1 MVTKTVSHCNQEIF
15 EWCWA
20 SEHELI
26 INPHWTSCYLIDGLL
41 IDTGAPGG
49 VEDFRNF
56 INSLGKQK
64 IQACILTHAHEDHAG
79 GAHMLQTEFKVP
91 IYASERAIPIL
102 KTGYNYPEYRQVAWG
117 EGGVL
122 PVDVELFPNPISSMS
137 GKYTFHVIPIPGHAP
152 DQVALIEKQQEWLF
166 VSDGIQTKY
175 KRIFG
180 KTSNI
185 QEDISLI
192 YQSIQDLDQFTER
205 MRNLIIFLPGG
216 KPFGKDLIKEK
227 LEEIWILRQEVQE
240 LITQG
245 DSVDEIVQK
254 IFGDDDIFASFTN
267 GELSKKNLILSV
279 ISWIKTKDEL

>member
-1 MVTKTVSHCNQEIF
+1 MATKTFSHCDQEII

-56 INSLGKQK
+56 INSLGEQK
-64 IQACILTHAHEDHAG
+64 IQACVLTHTHEDHAG
-79 GAHMLQTEFKVP
+79 GAHMLNTEFNIP

-102 KTGYNYPEYRQVAWG
+102 KVGYTYPEYRQVVWG
-117 EGGVL
+117 EDGVL
-122 PVDVELFPNPISSMS
+122 PVDAEVLPNPISSMS
-137 GKYTFHVIPIPGHAP
+137 GKYTFDVIPIPGHAP
-152 DQVALIEKQQEWLF
+152 EQVALIEKQQEWAI
-166 VSDGIQTKY
+166 VSDGIQIKY

-192 YQSIQDLDQFTER
+192 YQSIRDLNQFTEK
-205 MRNLIIFLPGG
+205 MKDLTIFLPGG
-216 KPFGKDLIKEK
+216 KVFRKDLINHK
-227 LEEIWILRQEVQE
+227 LKEIWTLRQEVQE
-240 LITQG
+240 LDSQG
-245 DSVDEIVQK
+245 YSVDEIVQK
-254 IFGDDDIFASFTN
+254 MFGEGDVFASFTD
-267 GELSKKNLILSV
+267 GELSKKNLILSI
-279 ISWIKTKDEL
+279 ISWINDYR

>member
-1 MVTKTVSHCNQEIF
+1 MTKTYSHCNQEIT

-56 INSLGKQK
+56 INSVGSQK
-64 IQACILTHAHEDHAG
+64 IHACVLTHTHEDHAG
-79 GAHMLQTEFKVP
+79 GAHMLQTEFNIP
-91 IYASERAIPIL
+91 IYASELAIPIL
-102 KTGYNYPEYRQVAWG
+102 KTGYTYPEYRQVVWG

-122 PVDVELFPNPISSMS
+122 PVDAELISNPISSMS
-137 GKYTFHVIPIPGHAP
+137 EKYTFHVIPIPGHAP
-152 DQVALIEKQQEWLF
+152 EQVALIEKRQEWVF

-185 QEDISLI
+185 QEDISQI
-192 YQSIQDLDQFTER
+192 YQSIQNISRFTER
-205 MRNLIIFLPGG
+205 MTNLTLFLPGG
-216 KPFGKDLIKEK
+216 KLFGKDLIDQKIIE
-227 LEEIWILRQEVQE
+227 LWNLRQEVQV
-240 LITQG
+240 LDSQG
-245 DSVDEIVQK
+245 YSVDEIVRK
-254 IFGDDDIFASFTN
+254 IFGDQDVFASFTN
-267 GELSKKNLILSV
+267 GELSKENLILSV
-279 ISWIKTKDEL
+279 IRWING

>member
-1 MVTKTVSHCNQEIF
+1 MTKTYSHCNQEIT

-56 INSLGKQK
+56 INSVGSQK
-64 IQACILTHAHEDHAG
+64 IQACVLTHTHEDHAG
-79 GAHMLQTEFKVP
+79 GAHMLQTEFNIP
-91 IYASERAIPIL
+91 IYASEKAIPIL
-102 KTGYNYPEYRQVAWG
+102 KTGYTYPEYRQVVWG

-122 PVDVELFPNPISSMS
+122 PVDTELISNPISSKS
-137 GKYTFHVIPIPGHAP
+137 EKYTFHVIPIPGHAP
-152 DQVALIEKQQEWLF
+152 EQVALIEKRQEWVF

-185 QEDISLI
+185 QEDISQI
-192 YQSIQDLDQFTER
+192 YQSIQNISRFTER
-205 MRNLIIFLPGG
+205 MTNLTLFLPGG
-216 KPFGKDLIKEK
+216 KLFGKDLIDQKIIE
-227 LEEIWILRQEVQE
+227 LWNLRQEVQV
-240 LITQG
+240 LDSQG
-245 DSVDEIVQK
+245 YSVDEIVRK
-254 IFGDDDIFASFTN
+254 IFGDQDVFASFTN
-267 GELSKKNLILSV
+267 GELSKENLILSV
-279 ISWIKTKDEL
+279 IRWING